1 MKTLSELTEREES
14 IYEIFGHL
22 DQIIENCDHMTSGN
36 FMHNKNAC
44 RFSAMIIKDRLE
56 AIGIKNIEVE

>member
-1 MKTLSELTEREES
+1 MKKLSELTDEEEI

-22 DQIIENCDHMTSGN
+22 DQIIETCDHMTSGN

-56 AIGIKNIEVE
+56 AIGLKKIEAE